1 MKKYQTVE
9 TIEVRNNVE
18 FRYLWD
24 IEADTEEEAEKI
36 AMNLPKKDW
45 EDMSD
50 ERFIREYE
58 VEEY

>member
-1 MKKYQTVE
+1 MTEYRITRFTSTREQTFV
-9 TIEVRNNVE
+9 
-18 FRYLWD
+18 
-24 IEADTEEEAEKI
+24 EADTEEEAEKI